1 MKSDSCKPLLLHS
14 LPPLEK
20 IMLATFC
27 ILHLCSNINADS
39 EYLYSSGHSQEDRDA
54 KFGLVLKISQLT
66 FADMPQKVVPRQI
79 RRKEEYFYN
88 VSEEYFYNVGHFLES
103 KLRQLED

>member
-1 MKSDSCKPLLLHS
+1 MSPTSRDGQIVLV
-14 LPPLEK
+14 
-20 IMLATFC
+20 TFC
-27 ILHLCSNINADS
+27 IPCLRSKIYADS

-54 KFGLVLKISQLT
+54 KFGLFLKISRLT
-66 FADMPQKVVPRQI
+66 FADMPQKVVPRQT

-88 VSEEYFYNVGHFLES
+88 VSKEYFHNVGHFLES